1 MPWKEKSPMNERTR
15 FLSDYLS
22 GHDTVSELCRRYDI
36 SRKTGYKWIGR
47 YVAEGPAGLGP
58 RTSRPLTISRS
69 TPEPIVR
76 ELLRA
81 RERHPTWGAK
91 KLLTLVQRKHPT
103 WKLPAKSTAHD
114 ILRRHGLVPRPRRR
128 RRRAHP
134 GRPVTEFTRP
144 NLIWTADFKG
154 QFKTKDGVYCY
165 PLTIQDGYSRF
176 LLAVKGLKRPTI
188 DASKPVFRALF
199 KRYGLPERIRT
210 DNGAPFAAAALGR
223 LSRLSVWFIELGII
237 PEFIEPGKPQQN
249 GRHERMHRTLK
260 RDTTLPPAKNL
271 RGQQRRFDAFQLE
284 FNTVRPHEALDQR
297 TPADLYR
304 ASKRLYTPRP
314 GPITYPAHFDL
325 RKVSTN
331 GGIRWNARRIPVSHL
346 LAGHNVGLEEIDHD
360 VFDVY
365 FGPLWLGRFFVADG
379 LITDQNGSLKRKI
392 R

>member
-1 MPWKEKSPMNERTR
+1 MPWKEQSPMNERTR
-15 FLSDYLS
+15 FLSDHLS
-22 GHDTVSELCRRYDI
+22 GLYTVSELCRRYGV
-36 SRKTGYKWIGR
+36 SRKTGYKWIRR
-47 YVAEGPAGLGP
+47 YDAEGPRGLGE
-58 RTSRPLTISRS
+58 RTSRPLSISRS

-76 ELLRA
+76 ELLAARA
-81 RERHPTWGAK
+81 RHPTWGAK
-91 KLLTLVQRKHPT
+91 KLLVLVQRKHPT

-114 ILRRHGLVPRPRRR
+114 ILKRHGLVPRRRR
-128 RRRAHP
+128 RRKRAHP
-134 GRPVTEFTRP
+134 GRPVTVFTQP

-176 LLAVKGLKRPTI
+176 LLEVKGLLGPTI
-188 DASKPVFRALF
+188 DATKPVFRALF
-199 KRYGLPERIRT
+199 KRYGLPDRIRT

-223 LSRLSVWFIELGII
+223 LSRLSVWFIEHGIV

-260 RDTTLPPAKNL
+260 RDTTRPPAKNL
-271 RGQQRRFDAFQLE
+271 RGQQHLFNAFQLE

-304 ASKRLYTPRP
+304 SSKRRYSPRP
-314 GPITYPAHFDL
+314 GPITYPAHYEL
-325 RKVSTN
+325 RKVSKN

-346 LAGHNVGLEEIDHD
+346 LAGHNVGLEEVDHG

-365 FGPLWLGRFFVADG
+365 FGPLWLGRFIVADG
-379 LITDQNGSLKRKI
+379 LITDHLGRRQRKN

>member
-15 FLSDYLS
+15 FLSDHLS
-22 GHDTVSELCRRYDI
+22 GLHSVSELCRKYGI
-36 SRKTGYKWIGR
+36 SRKTGYKWIAR
-47 YVAEGPAGLGP
+47 YEADGPPGLGE
-58 RTSRPLTISRS
+58 RTSRPLSISHS

-76 ELLRA
+76 ELLAA

-91 KLLTLVQRKHPT
+91 KLLALLQRKHPT
-103 WKLPAKSTAHD
+103 WRLPAKSTAHD
-114 ILRRHGLVPRPRRR
+114 ILKRHGLVPRPKRR

-154 QFKTKDGVYCY
+154 QFKTKDGLYCY

-176 LLAVKGLKRPTI
+176 LFAVKGLRAPTI
-188 DASKPVFRALF
+188 ALTKPVFRRLF
-199 KRYGLPERIRT
+199 KRFGLPERIRT
-210 DNGAPFAAAALGR
+210 DNGAPFAANALGR
-223 LSRLSVWFIELGII
+223 LSRLSVWFIELGIV

-260 RDTTLPPAKNL
+260 RDTTRPPANTL
-271 RGQQRRFDAFQLE
+271 RSQQRRFDAFLLE

-304 ASKRLYTPRP
+304 PSKRRYSPRP
-314 GPITYPAHFDL
+314 GPITYPAHFEL
-325 RKVSTN
+325 RKVSKN

-346 LAGHNVGLEEIDHD
+346 LAGHNVGLEEVDHR
-360 VFDVY
+360 VFDVF
-365 FGPLWLGRFFVADG
+365 FGPLWLGRFHEADG
-379 LITDQNGSLKRKI
+379 LISDARGRLKRHY